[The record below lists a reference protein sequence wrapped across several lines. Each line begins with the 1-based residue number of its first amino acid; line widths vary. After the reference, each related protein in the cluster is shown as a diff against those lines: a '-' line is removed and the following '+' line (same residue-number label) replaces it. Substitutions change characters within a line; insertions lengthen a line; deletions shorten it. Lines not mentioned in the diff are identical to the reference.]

1 MVRRAVAALLMLVA
15 VVLVHAVTPHHAGT
29 TPRVNAAGQTP
40 DQIRSGPHLL
50 FDQIQAPSS
59 LHDDQQ
65 DPLALPNR
73 VQNSP
78 GAMGAA
84 DGSQM
89 DDAAWETRGSTAV
102 SYPATARNRHRP
114 TGAAA
119 PTPSTLQ
126 TFRY

>member
-15 VVLVHAVTPHHAGT
+15 AVLVHAVTPHHAWT
-29 TPRVNAAGQTP
+29 APRVNAASHPQ
-40 DQIRSGPHLL
+40 DQVHSTPHLM
-50 FDQIQAPSS
+50 FEVQAPSS

-78 GAMGAA
+78 LALGAV
-84 DGSQM
+84 DGSQT
-89 DDAAWETRGSTAV
+89 DGAVPETHDAIAASH
-102 SYPATARNRHRP
+102 PATARDRHRP

-126 TFRY
+126 TFRC